1 MIQPW
6 ILGSNLAT
14 SAKVVAATDE
24 AFQPASDL
32 LRAHYPQFHPRSFA
46 KSGQLYDGWETRR
59 HNLQPPDSA
68 TIMLCC
74 PTTVVG
80 VDVCTANF
88 SGNHSQAA
96 SVLGLLA
103 DETTS
108 SNPRWVELLAPTET
122 NGNSSNLFDC
132 IAQGPVIAVT
142 LRMYPDGGIARL
154 RIYGHEH
161 ESNALARP
169 APGLMSKISQIAS
182 EKSRRLSSAEIA
194 TKREAYVA
202 KVAATHELGVGK
214 RVHLSV
220 MIHDPPQPRE
230 THPSSYS
237 ASSVDCTGLE
247 EVAGLAN
254 GGKSIAC
261 SNRHY
266 SDSSNLIQGG
276 RAVNMGDGWETRR
289 ARAASVVDV
298 VALDGP
304 VMQYQWAAFELS
316 RTCCPVLIV
325 IDTEWNPNNS
335 PVCAS
340 VEWQCAEAGT
350 EAMSV
355 VTGDWKSLVP
365 PSLLQPCAENTF
377 HLPEQ
382 KISHLLIKTY
392 PCGGLCRIK
401 VFAAPQTH

>member
-1 MIQPW
+1 
-6 ILGSNLAT
+6 
-14 SAKVVAATDE
+14 
-24 AFQPASDL
+24 
-32 LRAHYPQFHPRSFA
+32 
-46 KSGQLYDGWETRR
+46 
-59 HNLQPPDSA
+59 
-68 TIMLCC
+68 MLCC
-74 PTTVVG
+74 PTTIVG

-103 DETTS
+103 DESTS
-108 SNPRWVELLAPTET
+108 SNPRWVELLPPSET
-122 NGNSSNLFDC
+122 NGNCSNLFDC
-132 IAQGPVIAVT
+132 LPQGPVIAVT

-154 RIYGHEH
+154 RIYGNEH
-161 ESNALARP
+161 EANPLARP
-169 APGLMSKISQIAS
+169 PPGLMTKISQIAT
-182 EKSRRLSSAEIA
+182 EKSQRLTPAEIQS
-194 TKREAYVA
+194 KREAYVA
-202 KVAATHELGVGK
+202 KVAATHGLGVGK
-214 RVHLSV
+214 CVHPSV
-220 MIHDPPQPRE
+220 IIHDPPHPRAAD
-230 THPSSYS
+230 PSAS
-237 ASSVDCTGLE
+237 ASSVDCAGLE

-289 ARAASVVDV
+289 ARAASVDDV

-316 RTCCPVLIV
+316 RRCCPVFIV

-340 VEWQCAEAGT
+340 VEWQCADIGADAT
-350 EAMSV
+350 SV
-355 VTGDWKSLVP
+355 VTGDWKPLVP
-365 PSLLQPCAENTF
+365 PSLLDPCAENIF

-382 KISHLLIKTY
+382 QVSHLLIKTY
-392 PCGGLCRIK
+392 PCGGLCRVK
-401 VFAAPQTH
+401 VFAHKPK

>member
-1 MIQPW
+1 
-6 ILGSNLAT
+6 
-14 SAKVVAATDE
+14 
-24 AFQPASDL
+24 
-32 LRAHYPQFHPRSFA
+32 
-46 KSGQLYDGWETRR
+46 
-59 HNLQPPDSA
+59 LQPPDSA

-103 DETTS
+103 DENTS
-108 SNPRWVELLAPTET
+108 SSPRWVQLLAPTET

-154 RIYGHEH
+154 RIFGREH
-161 ESNALARP
+161 ESNPLARP
-169 APGLMSKISQIAS
+169 APGLMSKISQIAADN
-182 EKSRRLSSAEIA
+182 SRRLLPEEIQA
-194 TKREAYVA
+194 KREAYLK
-202 KVAATHELGVGK
+202 KVAETHGLGVGK
-214 RVHLSV
+214 RVHASV
-220 MIHDPPQPRE
+220 MIHDPPRPRAADAAA
-230 THPSSYS
+230 S
-237 ASSVDCTGLE
+237 ASSVDFSGLR
-247 EVAGLAN
+247 EVAGLAS
-254 GGKSIAC
+254 GGRSIAC

-304 VMQYQWAAFELS
+304 VMHYQWAAFALCE
-316 RTCCPVLIV
+316 TCSPVLV
-325 IDTEWNPNNS
+325 VLDTEWNPNNS

-340 VEWQCAEAGT
+340 VEWQCAAGD
-350 EAMSV
+350 ADAASV
-355 VTGDWKSLVP
+355 VTGDWQPLVRLPITHCLFVTVCQVP
-365 PSLLQPCAENTF
+365 PSLLQPCAENVF
-377 HLPEQ
+377 RLPPHNV
-382 KISHLLIKTY
+382 SHLLIKTY
-392 PCGGLCRIK
+392 PCGGLCRVK
-401 VFAAPQTH
+401 VFASE

>member
-1 MIQPW
+1 M
-6 ILGSNLAT
+6 AT
-14 SAKVVAATDE
+14 GARVVAATDE

-132 IAQGPVIAVT
+132 IPQGPVIALT

-154 RIYGHEH
+154 RIYGSEH
-161 ESNALARP
+161 ESNALAKP
-169 APGLMSKISQIAS
+169 SSGLMSQISQIAA
-182 EKSRRLSSAEIA
+182 ENSRCLTSAEIEA
-194 TKREAYVA
+194 KREAYVA
-202 KVAATHELGVGK
+202 KVASAHDFGVGK
-214 RVHLSV
+214 RVHPSV
-220 MIHDPPQPRE
+220 MIHDPPRPRAADP
-230 THPSSYS
+230 TAS
-237 ASSVDCTGLE
+237 ASSVDCSGFQ
-247 EVAGLAN
+247 EVAGLAS

-316 RTCCPVLIV
+316 RTCCPVIIV

-340 VEWQCAEAGT
+340 VEWQCAETGT
-350 EAMSV
+350 DAASV

-365 PSLLQPCAENTF
+365 PSLLRPCAENVF
-377 HLPEQ
+377 HLPQ
-382 KISHLLIKTY
+382 QRVSHLLIKTY

-401 VFAAPQTH
+401 VLAAPPAQ

>member
-1 MIQPW
+1 MAITAK
-6 ILGSNLAT
+6 ILS
-14 SAKVVAATDE
+14 ATDE

-32 LRAHYPQFHPRSFA
+32 LRPHYPQFHPRSFA

-68 TIMLCC
+68 TLLLSS
-74 PTTVVG
+74 PTAVLG
-80 VDVCTANF
+80 VDICTANF

-96 SVLGLLA
+96 SVLGLVA
-103 DETTS
+103 DEDTS
-108 SNPRWVELLAPTET
+108 TNPRWVMLLAPSET
-122 NGNSSNLFDC
+122 NGNCSNFFDC
-132 IAQGPVIAVT
+132 ISQKPVIAIT

-154 RIYGHEH
+154 RVFGLEA
-161 ESNALARP
+161 ERSNALSDP
-169 APGLMSKISQIAS
+169 PLGLMSKISRIAA
-182 EKSRRLSSAEIA
+182 ENSRRLLPAEIQA
-194 TKREAYVA
+194 KREAYAA
-202 KVAATHELGVGK
+202 KVAATHGFGIGK
-214 RVHLSV
+214 HVHPSV
-220 MIHDPPQPRE
+220 IIHDPPRPRVAD
-230 THPSSYS
+230 PSSS
-237 ASSVDCTGLE
+237 ASSVDCTGLQ

-289 ARAASVVDV
+289 ARAASVEDV

-316 RTCCPVLIV
+316 RTCSPVLIV

-340 VEWQCAEAGT
+340 VEWLCADSGAD
-350 EAMSV
+350 AMSI
-355 VTGDWKSLVP
+355 VTGNWKPLVP
-365 PSLLQPCAENTF
+365 PSLLQPCAENAF
-377 HLPEQ
+377 RLPEQ
-382 KISHLLIKTY
+382 TISHLLIKTY
-392 PCGGLCRIK
+392 PCGGLCRLK
-401 VFAAPQTH
+401 VFAPSVESSSN

>member
-1 MIQPW
+1 
-6 ILGSNLAT
+6 LAT
-14 SAKVVAATDE
+14 AAKVLSATDE

-68 TIMLCC
+68 TILLCC

-103 DETTS
+103 DEDTV
-108 SNPRWVELLAPTET
+108 SNPRWVELLAPSET
-122 NGNSSNLFDC
+122 NGNCSNIFDC
-132 IAQGPVIAVT
+132 VSQKPVIAVT

-154 RIYGHEH
+154 RIFGHEA
-161 ESNALARP
+161 ESSNALSNP
-169 APGLMSKISQIAS
+169 SLELIGKISQIAA
-182 EKSRRLSSAEIA
+182 EKSRRLTPAEIQA
-194 TKREAYVA
+194 KREAYVA
-202 KVAATHELGVGK
+202 KVATVHGFGVGK
-214 RVHLSV
+214 HVHPSV
-220 MIHDPPQPRE
+220 MIHDPPRPRAAD
-230 THPSSYS
+230 PSSS
-237 ASSVDCTGLE
+237 VSSVDCTGLQ

-289 ARAASVVDV
+289 ARAASVDDV

-316 RTCCPVLIV
+316 RTCTPVLIV

-340 VEWQCAEAGT
+340 VEWLCAEAGADAT
-350 EAMSV
+350 SV
-355 VTGDWKSLVP
+355 VTGNWQPLVP
-365 PSLLQPCAENTF
+365 PSLLQPCEENVF
-377 HLPEQ
+377 RLPQ
-382 KISHLLIKTY
+382 QTVSHLLIKTY
-392 PCGGLCRIK
+392 PCGGLCRFK
-401 VFAAPQTH
+401 VFATSVVLGE